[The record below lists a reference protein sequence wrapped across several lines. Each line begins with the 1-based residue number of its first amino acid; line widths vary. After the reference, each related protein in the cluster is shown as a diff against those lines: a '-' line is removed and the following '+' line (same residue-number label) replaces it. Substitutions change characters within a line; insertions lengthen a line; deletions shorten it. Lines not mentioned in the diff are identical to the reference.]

1 MAEKYDLIFS
11 LGTFPLVS
19 LLLKEKG
26 LQIFDFPFDNV
37 IGADFFTRMSMLL
50 LDCNNFMEQKN
61 IVAQENTPVEG
72 VTQFKDTKTGFIY
85 PNDFNPKLPVEN
97 NYPLVKANYDKYIK
111 NLRVC
116 IGAAKKILL
125 VYVEN
130 PQIKEDEA
138 DNASLILEACQK
150 FRVKYPKKV
159 IKILYIRNN
168 EDLENIKV
176 IELEKNAEKMEFN
189 FFRKF
194 SDASAPV
201 IEPSILA
208 MAFTGIKLKTNWRMK
223 KILFYQKLL
232 KSIIEFK
239 RNLR

>member
-19 LLLKEKG
+19 SLLKDLQ

-37 IGADFFTRMSMLL
+37 IGADFFTRMSLLL
-50 LDCNNFMEQKN
+50 LDCNDFMEKKN
-61 IVAQENTPVEG
+61 IIAQENTPVEG
-72 VTQFKDTKTGFIY
+72 ITQYKDIHTGFIY
-85 PNDFNPKLPVEN
+85 PNDFNPKIPVEN
-97 NYPLVKANYDKYIK
+97 NYPTVKANYDKYIK
-111 NLRVC
+111 NLRIY

-138 DNASLILEACQK
+138 DNASLILEACQR
-150 FRVKYPKKV
+150 FRDKYPKKN

-168 EDLENIKV
+168 NDLENMKV
-176 IELEKNAEKMEFN
+176 IELEKNAEKIEFN
-189 FFRKF
+189 FYRKF
-194 SDASAPV
+194 SVATAPI
-201 IEPSILA
+201 IEPSMLA
-208 MAFTGIKLKTNWRMK
+208 MVFSDIKLKTNWRMK
-223 KILFYQKLL
+223 KILFYQKIL

-239 RNLR
+239 RNLH